1 MKNKFVGIIVCLTAS
16 VLLSVF
22 SAAFLPVNEENI
34 YDSVI
39 RLHVIA
45 NSDSEADQQVKLE
58 VRDAILEKARQLFEG
73 SDYDRAADIAASE
86 LEQLKSVADEVLM
99 KNGICDY
106 TSTVTLAKEEFPT
119 RDYGDAVIPGGRY
132 LSLCVRLGKAD
143 GKNWWCV
150 MFPPM
155 CSGAAKS
162 IKCIS
167 DCGDTDTFT
176 KSVKPR
182 FKLKL
187 FLLELFN

>member
-16 VLLSVF
+16 TLLSVF
-22 SAAFLPVNEENI
+22 SAAFLPVNEEKI

-45 NSDSEADQQVKLE
+45 NSNSEADQQVKLK
-58 VRDAILEKARQLFEG
+58 VRDAILEKAEKLFEG
-73 SDYDRAADIAASE
+73 STYEEAADIAESE
-86 LEQLKSVADEVLM
+86 LELLKSTADEVLIE
-99 KNGICDY
+99 NGISNY
-106 TSTVTLAKEEFPT
+106 TSNVTLVPEEFPT
-119 RDYGDAVIPGGRY
+119 RDYGDAVIPGGEY
-132 LSLCVRLGKAD
+132 LSLCVRLGEAE

-162 IKCIS
+162 IKCL
-167 DCGDTDTFT
+167 DECGNTDTFT